1 MPLLCGC
8 PNAGP
13 RASSNCTDAANDT
26 CSTSVRLAHQPP
38 NSSVYS
44 TSQAMHEYSLR
55 GIFRQ
60 VHFLDATLPHTTRK
74 RATGYNYNVEGQKS
88 APSREVI
95 RFILYLSI
103 HLPDTRSTFQSQRVF
118 FIEDATLSG
127 PKIPCLPQGSDNS
140 HRVLCAK
147 RRKDSAPFETKS
159 LIHLVGVKGFEP
171 STPCTP
177 CKCATRLRHTP
188 IEPAIIAR
196 ARVVSL

>member
-127 PKIPCLPQGSDNS
+127 GFLALTGWLHIQVQDLQRLRPNKIQVSGL
-140 HRVLCAK
+140 A
-147 RRKDSAPFETKS
+147 S
-159 LIHLVGVKGFEP
+159 LIEAL
-171 STPCTP
+171 
-177 CKCATRLRHTP
+177 
-188 IEPAIIAR
+188 
-196 ARVVSL
+196 